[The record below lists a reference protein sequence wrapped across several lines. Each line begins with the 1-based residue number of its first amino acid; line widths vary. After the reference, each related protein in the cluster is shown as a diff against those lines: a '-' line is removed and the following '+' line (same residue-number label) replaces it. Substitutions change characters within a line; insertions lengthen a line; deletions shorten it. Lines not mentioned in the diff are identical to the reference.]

1 VYRAYGYIEKHIN
14 SIHNIKK
21 TKCSTLQF
29 SRIVKYDFGGNVMP
43 KTVAK
48 SKLVENLRSI
58 VDNSRTH
65 TVTCDLPVAKGGND
79 TGPTALELA
88 IMALSDC
95 AVTIFAKVAK
105 QSNVDVKSIEVIT
118 EAEKPE
124 DSPILQSVKMKVN
137 VVAKARKQIMEAIW
151 RRTEA
156 NCPVV
161 KIFTEPMQVEIELS
175 TETVE

>member
-1 VYRAYGYIEKHIN
+1 MGK
-14 SIHNIKK
+14 
-21 TKCSTLQF
+21 
-29 SRIVKYDFGGNVMP
+29 IVCKAKLDENV
-43 KTVAK
+43 
-48 SKLVENLRSI
+48 RSL

-65 TVTCDLPVAKGGND
+65 SLVCDLPVAKGGKD
-79 TGPTALELA
+79 SGPTALELA

-105 QSNVDVKSIEVIT
+105 QSNIDIDNIEVVT

-124 DSPILQSVKMKVN
+124 NSPILESVKMKVN
-137 VVAKARKQIMEAIW
+137 VTAKARKKLVEAIW

-161 KIFTEPMQVEIELS
+161 KIFTEPIPIEIEL
-175 TETVE
+175 TTQTDE